1 MEANTVAQQIGDQL
15 RRRQMTLAVAESCT
29 GGLLG
34 DFITDIPGSSDY
46 FLGGVL
52 SYSNQVKQ
60 RLLGVQAAT
69 LETQGAVSAQ
79 CAAEMAQGARRLVQS
94 DVALSVTGIAGPGGG
109 SDGKPK
115 GLTYIHLSAPDCE
128 RGQRFIWPGD
138 RRANKV
144 DSALAALH
152 LLLDYLEST
161 EAAQEARSQEERD
174 G

>member
-1 MEANTVAQQIGDQL
+1 MMQANKLAQQVGDRL

-34 DFITDIPGSSDY
+34 DLITDIPGSSDY

-52 SYSNQVKQ
+52 SYSNQVKH
-60 RLLGVQAAT
+60 RLLGVQAET
-69 LETQGAVSAQ
+69 LAGEGAVSAQ
-79 CAAEMAQGARRLVQS
+79 CAAEMAQGVRRLVQS
-94 DVALSVTGIAGPGGG
+94 DVALSITGIAGPGGG

-115 GLTYIHLSAPDCE
+115 GLTYLHLSAPGCE

-138 RRANKV
+138 RRANKL
-144 DSALAALH
+144 DAARAALH

-161 EAAQEARSQEERD
+161 EQAQETRFQEE
-174 G
+174 

>member
-1 MEANTVAQQIGDQL
+1 METNLLAQQIGDQL

-34 DFITDIPGSSDY
+34 DLITDIPGSSDY

-52 SYSNQVKQ
+52 SYSNQVKHQ
-60 RLLGVQAAT
+60 LLGVQAAT
-69 LETQGAVSAQ
+69 LETHGAVSAQ
-79 CAAEMAQGARRLVQS
+79 CAAEMAQGVRRLVQS

-109 SDGKPK
+109 SDSKPK
-115 GLTYIHLSAPDCE
+115 GLTYLHLSAPGCE
-128 RGQRFIWPGD
+128 QGQRFIWPGD

-144 DSALAALH
+144 DSAMAALR
-152 LLLDYLEST
+152 LLLDYLEAT
-161 EAAQEARSQEERD
+161 EEAQEMRSQEKED